1 MLARERAAAP
11 SSREEAQA
19 QINDLLRRCAPGC
32 TAEFYDDALK
42 IRDSWRVR
50 RRKDRLAICEVFA
63 RSGLTHRTAKN
74 LSSEWLLHNIAYA
87 LHVGRRSARDV
98 DLDYGRNRVRLV
110 DFCTKALEILHLH

>member
-1 MLARERAAAP
+1 MLARGKSAAP
-11 SSREEAQA
+11 FSREEAQTL
-19 QINDLLRRCAPGC
+19 INDLLRRCAPGC

-50 RRKDRLAICEVFA
+50 RRKDRLAVCDVFA
-63 RSGLTHRTAKN
+63 RSGLTWRTAKN
-74 LSSEWLLHNIAYA
+74 LSSEWLLHNIAYV